1 MNDPHILGTERI
13 GKLLVQY
20 SIPAIIGM
28 TITSLYNIID
38 SIFIGHGVGAMG
50 IAGLAI
56 TFPLMNLVVAFCT
69 VVSAGGSTI
78 SSIRLGQKDTDGATE
93 VLNHTLMLCL
103 VNAFLFGGIS
113 FIFLDEILR
122 FFGASNETLP
132 YARNFM
138 QIILLGTPVTYT
150 MIGLN
155 NIMRATGYPK
165 KAMLTSMVTVVC
177 NIILAPIFIFHF
189 GWGIR
194 GAATATVI
202 SQFIGMIWVVSHF
215 LQKTSIVRLQP
226 GFWKMKKRIIS
237 SIFSIGMSP
246 FLMNVT
252 ACVTVIIV
260 NNSLQ
265 RYGGDMAIGA
275 YGIMN
280 RLLVL
285 YVMIV
290 LGLTMGMQPIV
301 GYNFGAQKYD
311 RVKAT
316 LRLSILTGVCITSTG
331 FIICELFPHAVSAVF
346 TSDGQLIDMASRGV
360 RIGIAMF
367 PLVGAQIVIGNFF
380 QSIGKAKISIF
391 LSLTRQLLYLLPGL
405 IILPRYMGLDGIWT
419 CMPVSDFFAF
429 VTAVIALWIYVKK
442 LNRMS
447 PLNTKSF
454 KIVRGYARHHAAVE
468 QVYRAVCKRGI
479 VPGVRHHD
487 NGSAFPVQFRQQVHH
502 FRTVLGVQVTGRL
515 IGKNQFRVR
524 HHGAG
529 NGYTLLLTA
538 GKLLRKVLGTV
549 ADVHPFQD
557 IIYHA
562 LAFTRFHAQIGKRQF
577 YIFVNV
583 QLIYQVEAL
592 EHESQLAFAHA
603 GTFFLFQ
610 VRHFLPKQLI
620 TAFRRIVQQTEYIQ

>member
-189 GWGIR
+189 DWGIR

-252 ACVTVIIV
+252 A
-260 NNSLQ
+260 
-265 RYGGDMAIGA
+265 
-275 YGIMN
+275 
-280 RLLVL
+280 
-285 YVMIV
+285 
-290 LGLTMGMQPIV
+290 
-301 GYNFGAQKYD
+301 
-311 RVKAT
+311 
-316 LRLSILTGVCITSTG
+316 
-331 FIICELFPHAVSAVF
+331 
-346 TSDGQLIDMASRGV
+346 
-360 RIGIAMF
+360 
-367 PLVGAQIVIGNFF
+367 
-380 QSIGKAKISIF
+380 
-391 LSLTRQLLYLLPGL
+391 
-405 IILPRYMGLDGIWT
+405 
-419 CMPVSDFFAF
+419 
-429 VTAVIALWIYVKK
+429 
-442 LNRMS
+442 
-447 PLNTKSF
+447 
-454 KIVRGYARHHAAVE
+454 
-468 QVYRAVCKRGI
+468 
-479 VPGVRHHD
+479 
-487 NGSAFPVQFRQQVHH
+487 
-502 FRTVLGVQVTGRL
+502 
-515 IGKNQFRVR
+515 
-524 HHGAG
+524 
-529 NGYTLLLTA
+529 
-538 GKLLRKVLGTV
+538 
-549 ADVHPFQD
+549 
-557 IIYHA
+557 
-562 LAFTRFHAQIGKRQF
+562 
-577 YIFVNV
+577 
-583 QLIYQVEAL
+583 
-592 EHESQLAFAHA
+592 
-603 GTFFLFQ
+603 
-610 VRHFLPKQLI
+610 
-620 TAFRRIVQQTEYIQ
+620 